1 MVGLNWKDAFVDGNK
16 LGVRFGHLLQL
27 CYRSKGRQ
35 CNPNDSNFA
44 IEGYYDFQVTDN
56 ITVTPA
62 VFWIQ
67 DADGDAS
74 VEGSDSLGGLVKTT
88 FKF

>member
-1 MVGLNWKDAFVDGNK
+1 MVGLNWKNAFLEGNK
-16 LGVRFGHLLQL
+16 LGLVFGS
-27 CYRSKGRQ
+27 YSSYTKEVKDEG
-35 CNPNDSNFA
+35 PDDENFA

-74 VEGSDSLGGLVKTT
+74 VSGSDSFGGLVKTT